1 MSPQD
6 DDSPRSSRPRAST
19 SSFPQLPWRRPRSG
33 SVTAPTQPAPPTPAL
48 TLEALI
54 EALTPPA
61 VPSLSHAR
69 NLCNV
74 LTTQTPSPRYA
85 VLSPIVA
92 SLSSSDS
99 PPSLQAA
106 GYEILGT
113 YWKHSGS
120 SILTTA
126 DRLSCLSLFFN
137 SAVPWSTELWE
148 PRFNAL
154 VAIIQSGAE
163 TVEMESDLLKV
174 LRSWIEGAFE
184 GLTRREPPSADEW
197 EERERSVKLLT
208 DFLTTLVGKAEFV
221 SRLSEEDTSEVL
233 NLWGRLIDRAL
244 SVSSESFPLPSMPA
258 SPVNDVH
265 ASKTTSPSRLH
276 LAHRRHQSSISISQ
290 MRERRHPADMI
301 VEAYVTYL
309 ATRLTALAPH
319 YLKSILPLLFRC
331 LAYYSTPLPRIAL
344 SSNPLHHHPLEK
356 LVTQTLKDLVSGPYS
371 SSCTILVKRYL
382 FPPLQACVSG
392 DAQRSVGALRTLRLS
407 IRDTLS
413 GRLVRAF
420 ITRAN
425 ATEYTPAGVLTRIDL
440 EQDSLAR
447 AYAQDE
453 LASWDLLK
461 FRGVLCR
468 AIKAWVEA
476 PEEGEGEQGAPTA
489 AREQVLTEAA
499 NIVKDV
505 VQALDARDEDD
516 EVDDDEVDAVG
527 DILRALVVYVQHLTD
542 HDGMPVVLS
551 LSRVDDTTPLLAA
564 ISTLLGQDLN
574 TTAIYPVLPGILLSV
589 AGHIP
594 DADTAILLKTMSERQ
609 SLSPM
614 SPGWLAHWSSVLAI
628 PGLFRSS
635 RVSTREHAMSILDA
649 VWEFVKDIP
658 DYRRPLAKL
667 VFEFWQQ
674 QTEGRTE
681 DVAMSVVFR
690 VLGDEV
696 ICRSAESNA
705 DTSGESEDSQV
716 ADQILYFLTRLA
728 GERED
733 EEDDAAS
740 IRTTD
745 APMSM
750 SPQASHMA
758 STASSPT
765 LVRSQTE
772 LPVRERDGGLP
783 SLSAMSSFLTNTFNT
798 GHSSRSQSQPR
809 PSLDSAPSTESPPA
823 LPAEAPS
830 MLKSVGAVA
839 ALASVFSQ
847 LAFTPLVHI
856 EENMLLARRVFET
869 LIELLGTAECIRAR
883 LTILQFIMRFR
894 VDRDHKLYYASRES
908 YDKDGNIAS
917 LAALINRNPNHPATA
932 EQVTP
937 TQEVRTARPRVPQ
950 ERDGRRPSRGRGGQP
965 AKMESR
971 SRSRTNPRLVSAP
984 ASLRQFKARDPLWL
998 LPETPP
1004 FTIDLVDTPSEVIM
1018 SYDPS
1023 GPKDGVVL
1031 PWSKYLRRLVEMV
1044 EGEKEW
1050 EVLSYVLCHLPT
1062 QLANKHLFCGPKS
1075 KIVLGEMVHAICT
1088 GILNNN
1094 LAGHIERWP
1103 DNLIPR
1109 DAHGLAYHTLTVL
1122 ISYKRC
1128 FPDLHVRHLVVEA
1141 FLQGLSGQS
1150 STIKCCLHALS
1161 LSAFEL
1167 QPSMTRYLSTILKKL
1182 SDIMSNPA
1190 MAVHIIDFLAIVGS
1204 VPTLHS
1210 NFTEDDY
1217 KMVFG
1222 VALQYLQHYN
1232 HSNDMPISGALA
1244 QHVRIMSY
1252 YIVYLWFLAV
1262 DLHDRPRHIKYISR
1276 QLLLANEGREEIDE
1290 PTEVCFDWLA
1300 RYTYASAD
1308 PRPAESMLNDI
1319 VMNPSVQQQHHEP
1332 AVSEKSWIGG
1342 TAVITV
1348 RTLARRGWME
1358 VITRRSS
1365 GLTKFLCRAEN
1376 VPMVPVGDVDP
1387 DMASVAATL
1396 TLDRGFHSRG
1406 VEEWHENRH
1415 RRVKSLSCEL
1425 RFSVLRTSLI
1435 WAQHELQSNMG
1446 GPTEDEALKPDPI
1459 TGYIWSGSAPSQ
1471 RRKNV
1476 AIDPAYF
1483 ALQLSSYPDN
1493 VSSAKLRPVTDSNR
1507 LQSFFRSLDRMPV
1520 IDTHKVGIMY
1530 VAPGQ
1535 REESEILR
1543 NSHGSPAYSRFLE
1556 GLARLINLR
1565 GQKDVYAGGL
1575 DPDDDGEYAYAWW
1588 DDTGQILF
1596 HTATLM
1602 PASDANCLNKKAH
1615 IGNDFV
1621 RIVWNDSGM
1630 PYRFDTLAT
1639 QFQFV
1644 NIVIEPH
1651 SRGAIAAFSNNLHE
1665 NEYFKVI
1672 VQRAEGMT
1680 EFTPIGDFKL
1690 ISAEKLP
1697 LLVRQL
1703 SLLTD
1708 WFVSVYQHTK
1718 NDTERTEM
1726 VTNWRSRLQAIKRF
1740 RAQMLSQQP
1749 FTDDVAKEQGP
1760 KAQLYRDFTTIY

>member
-1 MSPQD
+1 M
-6 DDSPRSSRPRAST
+6 
-19 SSFPQLPWRRPRSG
+19 L
-33 SVTAPTQPAPPTPAL
+33 TA
-48 TLEALI
+48 
-54 EALTPPA
+54 
-61 VPSLSHAR
+61 
-69 NLCNV
+69 
-74 LTTQTPSPRYA
+74 QTPSLHYA

-92 SLSSSDS
+92 SLSSAES

-106 GYEILGT
+106 GYEILAA
-113 YWKHSGS
+113 YWKHSGAAV
-120 SILTTA
+120 LTTA
-126 DRLSCLSLFFN
+126 DRLSCLSLFFD
-137 SAVPWSTELWE
+137 SAVPWSPEIWE
-148 PRFNAL
+148 ARFNAL

-163 TVEMESDLLKV
+163 TVEMESDLLRV

-184 GLTRREPPSADEW
+184 CLTKQPPSMEEW

-208 DFLTTLVGKAEFV
+208 DFLTTLVGKPEFV
-221 SRLSEEDTSEVL
+221 SRLSEEDTAEVL
-233 NLWGRLIDRAL
+233 NLWERLIDRAL
-244 SVSSESFPLPSMPA
+244 SVPSEPFPLPSVPA
-258 SPVNDVH
+258 SPVHDTH
-265 ASKTTSPSRLH
+265 ASKATSPSRLNM
-276 LAHRRHQSSISISQ
+276 AHRRHQSSISIPQIPSLK
-290 MRERRHPADMI
+290 HPADII

-319 YLKSILPLLFRC
+319 YLQSILPLLFRC

-344 SSNPLHHHPLEK
+344 TANPPHQHALEK
-356 LVTQTLKDLVSGPYS
+356 LVTETLKNLVSGPYS
-371 SSCTILVKRYL
+371 SSCTILVKHYL
-382 FPPLQACVSG
+382 FPSPKASPI
-392 DAQRSVGALRTLRLS
+392 AQTSVGALRTLRIS
-407 IRDTLS
+407 IRETLVD
-413 GRLVRAF
+413 RL
-420 ITRAN
+420 TRAYITTTS
-425 ATEYTPAGVLTRIDL
+425 ATQYTHAGAPTRMDL
-440 EQDSLAR
+440 EHRFVAR
-447 AYAQDE
+447 AWSQDE
-453 LASWDLLK
+453 VASWDLLK
-461 FRGVLCR
+461 FRSVLCR
-468 AIKAWVEA
+468 AIKAWVDVPDEA
-476 PEEGEGEQGAPTA
+476 EAEQGVLMA

-505 VQALDARDEDD
+505 VQTLDERDDD
-516 EVDDDEVDAVG
+516 EEVDDEEVDAVG
-527 DILRALVVYVQHLTD
+527 DILRALVAHVQHLTD
-542 HDGMPVVLS
+542 RDGMPIILS

-574 TTAIYPVLPGILLSV
+574 TTAIYPVLPTILLSV
-589 AGHIP
+589 ARHLP
-594 DADTAILLKTMSERQ
+594 DADTAGLLKTMSERQ

-614 SPGWLAHWSSVLAI
+614 TPGWLTHWNSVLAI
-628 PGLFRSS
+628 PGLFGPS
-635 RVSTREHAMSILDA
+635 RVSTREHAMVILDA
-649 VWEFVKDIP
+649 AWDFVKDIP
-658 DYRRPLAKL
+658 DYRRPLAAL

-674 QTEGRTE
+674 QTRGRTE
-681 DVAMSVVFR
+681 DVAVSVVFR
-690 VLGDEV
+690 ILGDEV
-696 ICRSAESNA
+696 VLRSAENKA
-705 DTSGESEDSQV
+705 DASGESEDSQV
-716 ADQILYFLTRLA
+716 ANNILDFLTRLA

-740 IRTTD
+740 IRTAD
-745 APMSM
+745 VPLSM

-758 STASSPT
+758 SNASSPT
-765 LVRSQTE
+765 LTRAQSE
-772 LPVRERDGGLP
+772 LPARERDGGLP
-783 SLSAMSSFLTNTFNT
+783 SLSAMSSFITNFTA

-809 PSLDSAPSTESPPA
+809 PSLDSIPSMESPPS
-823 LPAEAPS
+823 LPAESPS
-830 MLKSVGAVA
+830 MPKSVGAVA

-856 EENMLLARRVFET
+856 EGNMLLAKRVFE
-869 LIELLGTAECIRAR
+869 IMVVLLGTAECVRAR
-883 LTILQFIMRFR
+883 LTILQFLMRFR
-894 VDRDHKLYYASRES
+894 VDRDHKLYYASQES
-908 YDKDGNIAS
+908 CDRDGNIAS
-917 LAALINRNPNHPATA
+917 LAALINRNPSHPAAA
-932 EQVTP
+932 EQAT
-937 TQEVRTARPRVPQ
+937 TSQEVRTARPRVPQ

-965 AKMESR
+965 TKLESR

-984 ASLRQFKARDPLWL
+984 TSLRQIKARDPMWL

-1031 PWSKYLRRLVEMV
+1031 PWSKYLRRLVEIV
-1044 EGEKEW
+1044 NDEKEW
-1050 EVLSYVLCHLPT
+1050 EILSYVLCYLPT
-1062 QLANKHLFCGPKS
+1062 QLANKHLFCGPRS
-1075 KIVLGEMVHAICT
+1075 KIVLGDMVSAICA
-1088 GILNNN
+1088 GILNNSFAAN
-1094 LAGHIERWP
+1094 IERWP
-1103 DNLIPR
+1103 ENLIAR
-1109 DAHGLAYHTLTVL
+1109 DAHGLAYQTLTVL

-1128 FPDLHVRHLVVEA
+1128 FSDPHVGHRIVEA
-1141 FLQGLSGQS
+1141 FLQGLSGQP
-1150 STIKCCLHALS
+1150 STIKCCLDALS
-1161 LSAFEL
+1161 VSAFEL

-1190 MAVHIIDFLAIVGS
+1190 MAVHIIGFLAVVGS
-1204 VPTLHS
+1204 LPVLHS

-1232 HSNDMPISGALA
+1232 HSSDLPISWALA

-1262 DLHDRPRHIKYISR
+1262 DLPDRPRHIKYISR
-1276 QLLLANEGREEIDE
+1276 QLLLANEGNDEIDE

-1308 PRPAESMLNDI
+1308 PRPAESMLSAI
-1319 VMNPSVQQQHHEP
+1319 VMDPNVQQQHQEP
-1332 AVSEKSWIGG
+1332 AISEKSWVGG

-1348 RTLARRGWME
+1348 RTLVRRGWME

-1376 VPMVPVGDVDP
+1376 VPMVTVGDVDP
-1387 DMASVAATL
+1387 DMASVAAAL
-1396 TLDRGFHSRG
+1396 TLDRGFQSRCAEDLENESTSQG
-1406 VEEWHENRH
+1406 EEA
-1415 RRVKSLSCEL
+1415 VM
-1425 RFSVLRTSLI
+1425 
-1435 WAQHELQSNMG
+1435 SNSG
-1446 GPTEDEALKPDPI
+1446 GTPEDEASKPDPI
-1459 TGYIWSGSAPSQ
+1459 TGYVWSGSAPSQ

-1493 VSSAKLRPVTDSNR
+1493 LSSAKLRPLSDSSR

-1520 IDTHKVGIMY
+1520 IDTHKVGVMY

-1556 GLARLINLR
+1556 SLARLINLR

-1575 DPDDDGEYAYAWW
+1575 DPDEDGEYAYAWW

-1602 PASDANCLNKKAH
+1602 PASEPTCMNKKAH
-1615 IGNDFV
+1615 IGNDYV

-1665 NEYFKVI
+1665 NEYFKVT
-1672 VQRAEGMT
+1672 VQRAEGMP
-1680 EFTPIGDFKL
+1680 EFTPISDFKL
-1690 ISAEKLP
+1690 ISAENLP

-1708 WFVSVYQHTK
+1708 WFVSVYQLTK
-1718 NDTERTEM
+1718 NDTERNEM
-1726 VTNWRSRLQAIKRF
+1726 ITNWRSRLQAIKRF
-1740 RAQMLSQQP
+1740 RAQMLSQHAS
-1749 FTDDVAKEQGP
+1749 TDNIAKEQGL
-1760 KAQLYRDFTTIY
+1760 KAQVYRDFTTIY